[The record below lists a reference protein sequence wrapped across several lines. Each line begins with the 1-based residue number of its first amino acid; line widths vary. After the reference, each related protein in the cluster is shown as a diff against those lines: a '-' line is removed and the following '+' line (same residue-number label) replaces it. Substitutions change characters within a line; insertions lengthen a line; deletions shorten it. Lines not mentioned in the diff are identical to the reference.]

1 MEVMQVVVAGTMGA
15 GKSTFIRSISEIDV
29 VDTDK
34 VATDE
39 TALLKHKT
47 TVAFDFGRIQFGP
60 DSVLHLYG
68 TPGQQ
73 RFDFMWDVL
82 IQKAQA
88 YILLVAAHR
97 PHEFRS
103 ARRILNYLT
112 RQANNLPMI
121 IGITHGDCEG
131 AWGKENVAIALGYIG
146 DNAPPIINVNANEP
160 ESVANALIHLVCH
173 YMQVHQTSQSISVDA
188 IC

>member
-34 VATDE
+34 KATDE
-39 TALLKHKT
+39 TALLKHRT

-68 TPGQQ
+68 TPGQE

-103 ARRILNYLT
+103 GRRILNYMNL
-112 RQANNLPMI
+112 RANNLPML
-121 IGITHGDCEG
+121 IGVTHTDCEG
-131 AWGKENVAIALGYIG
+131 AWGKENIAIALGYSNG
-146 DNAPPIINVNANEP
+146 NTPPIINVNANEAD
-160 ESVANALIHLVCH
+160 SVANALMTLIQH
-173 YMQVHQTSQSISVDA
+173 YMKIHQASHAMPMDA
-188 IC
+188 VY